1 MLNKL
6 RMYWR
11 LRTYI
16 AQLKGMNMNKFSI
29 HMVLQILFV
38 LVGAST
44 EIYDLLPANAQKPVL
59 IFLVLAAAALGLVN
73 HFRNPDG
80 TPVEQP
86 YDKKLNEKL
95 KEKLN
100 EIKRKAGIDP
110 LRFVGILLIPAFLCL
125 PAMAQSD
132 APQIERVAFV
142 GAGYFDGA
150 QAKGLTGFVKRL
162 EGRVYNITEMSVGM
176 VPVGTGNLN
185 LFGKDLQSD
194 FSSGVLYAV
203 ADYKGF
209 VLFGLGDAGLQQSGG
224 ISSAMFKA
232 GGGLH
237 KFVYKDLLGLAVF
250 GTWKYSQDPV
260 TRVNQWKANPAAAL
274 TVRF

>member
-1 MLNKL
+1 MLREL
-6 RMYWR
+6 RMFWR
-11 LRTYI
+11 LRPYI
-16 AQLKGMNMNKFSI
+16 AQLKGIDMGKFSI
-29 HMVLQILFV
+29 HMVFQVLFV
-38 LVGAST
+38 LVGALT
-44 EIYDLLPANAQKPVL
+44 EIFDLLPAETQKQTL
-59 IFLVLAAAALGLVN
+59 IVLVLAASVLGLYN
-73 HFRNPDG
+73 HFKNPDG
-80 TPVEQP
+80 TSAALP
-86 YDKKLNEKL
+86 YEK
-95 KEKLN
+95 KLN

-132 APQIERVAFV
+132 APQIDRVAFV

-150 QAKGLTGFVKRL
+150 QAKGLTGFVTRL

-176 VPVGTGNLN
+176 VPVGTGNIN

-209 VLFGLGDAGLQQSGG
+209 SLFGLGDAGLQQSGG

-232 GGGLH
+232 GGGFH